1 MARETL
7 EKRVDNLDH
16 RVTAVE
22 QLPER
27 VTALESQIVQL
38 RGEMRSEFSAI
49 QEEIREQ
56 GQGLRQEMR
65 DLFAQSERH
74 ARILHEDVIGRIAAL
89 RER

>member
-7 EKRVDNLDH
+7 EKRVANLDR

-27 VTALESQIVQL
+27 VAALESQIVQL
-38 RGEMRSEFSAI
+38 RGEMRSEFSAV
-49 QEEIREQ
+49 
-56 GQGLRQEMR
+56 RQEMR
-65 DLFAQSERH
+65 DLFAESGRH
-74 ARILHEDVIGRIAAL
+74 ARVLHEDVITRIAAI